1 MFPELVI
8 ESKLPLMVVSTY
20 LFDGFGGN
28 RKLSRCI
35 NANYNLTTNSETI
48 STARNRSMIIS
59 LIAIE
64 VCQDSL
70 NSANVNETSD
80 MSSKK

>member
-8 ESKLPLMVVSTY
+8 ESKLPLMAESTY
-20 LFDGFGGN
+20 LFDDFGGN
-28 RKLSRCI
+28 RKLPRCI
-35 NANYNLTTNSETI
+35 NANYHFTTNSETI

-70 NSANVNETSD
+70 NSANVNEISD